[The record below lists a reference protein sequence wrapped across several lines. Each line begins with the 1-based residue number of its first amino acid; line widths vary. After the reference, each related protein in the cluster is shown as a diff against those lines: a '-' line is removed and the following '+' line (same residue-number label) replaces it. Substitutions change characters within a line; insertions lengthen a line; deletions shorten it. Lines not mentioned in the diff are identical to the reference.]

1 MFIIHSSEFIKSGTN
16 MSHFPED
23 LKREY
28 LMLGRSNVGKSSLI
42 NGLLNRKNLA
52 RTSGEPGKT
61 VTLNFF
67 LINDDFYLVDAP
79 GYGYARRSKSQI
91 EEFGVMIE
99 EYLSKRENL
108 SAVFLLID
116 FKVGPTKD
124 DIIMYQY
131 LRHFKKDIYVVATK
145 IDKAN
150 QSERAKGEKIIRTL
164 FDDPTLKLILTSSQK
179 KFGFNKIYQIFE
191 EDTHE

>member
-1 MFIIHSSEFIKSGTN
+1 MFTVHSSEFIKSGTN

-42 NGLLNRKNLA
+42 NALLNRKNLA
-52 RTSGEPGKT
+52 RTSSEPGKT

-91 EEFGVMIE
+91 EAFGVMIE
-99 EYLSKRENL
+99 EYLEKRTNL
-108 SAVFLLID
+108 QAVFLLID
-116 FKVGPTKD
+116 FKVGPTSD
-124 DIIMYQY
+124 DLTMYQY
-131 LRHFKKDIYVVATK
+131 LKHFRKDIYVIATK

-150 QSERAKGEKIIRTL
+150 QSERSKAEKQIKAL
-164 FDDPTLKLILTSSQK
+164 FNDSGLKLILTSSQK
-179 KFGFNKIYQIFE
+179 KFGFNRIYDIFE
-191 EDTHE
+191 EDTNE

>member
-1 MFIIHSSEFIKSGTN
+1 MFTVHSSEFIKSGTN

-42 NGLLNRKNLA
+42 NALLNRKNLA
-52 RTSGEPGKT
+52 RTSSEPGKT

-79 GYGYARRSKSQI
+79 GYGYARRSKTQI
-91 EEFGVMIE
+91 EAFGVMIE
-99 EYLSKRENL
+99 EYLEKRANL
-108 SAVFLLID
+108 QAVFLLID
-116 FKVGPTKD
+116 FKVGPTSD
-124 DIIMYQY
+124 DLTMYQY
-131 LRHFKKDIYVVATK
+131 LKHFRKDIYVIATK

-150 QSERAKGEKIIRTL
+150 QSERSKAEKQIKAL
-164 FDDPTLKLILTSSQK
+164 FNDPGLKLILTSSQK
-179 KFGFNKIYQIFE
+179 KFGFNRIYDIFE
-191 EDTHE
+191 EDTNE